1 MVIHYAVLQDVA
13 AWADAF
19 APIEMIIREQYLGLH
34 WHDVIFTKVNSLLAL
49 QLQHIVFALAQRQ
62 SENLAGLAIDA
73 CGH

>member
-1 MVIHYAVLQDVA
+1 MVIHYAVLRDVA

-19 APIEMIIREQYLGLH
+19 APIETIIREQYLGLH
-34 WHDVIFTKVNSLLAL
+34 WHDVIFTKVNSLAL

-62 SENLAGLAIDA
+62 SENLSGLAIYA